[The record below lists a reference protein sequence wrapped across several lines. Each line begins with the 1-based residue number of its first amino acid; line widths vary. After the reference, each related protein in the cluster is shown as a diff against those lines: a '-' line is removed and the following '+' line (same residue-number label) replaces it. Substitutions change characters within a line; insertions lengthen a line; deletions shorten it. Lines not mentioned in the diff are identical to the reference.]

1 MKVVQAVK
9 DVKDVFKQR
18 KLFLL
23 QCYICPPSVMVL
35 FSMYPQPQCLIMT
48 ALSPPKDAKLVV
60 SRGLL
65 YHNAI
70 VDLGH
75 QDVGCPNAD
84 QLVGE
89 PEIVGN
95 PLDHPP
101 SGGHPNDPGDLPWQ
115 RSLI

>member
-1 MKVVQAVK
+1 
-9 DVKDVFKQR
+9 
-18 KLFLL
+18 
-23 QCYICPPSVMVL
+23 
-35 FSMYPQPQCLIMT
+35 MT

-60 SRGLL
+60 SSGLL
-65 YHNAI
+65 YHHAA
-70 VDLGH
+70 VDFGH

-101 SGGHPNDPGDLPWQ
+101 PGGHRNDPGDLPWQ

>member
-1 MKVVQAVK
+1 
-9 DVKDVFKQR
+9 
-18 KLFLL
+18 
-23 QCYICPPSVMVL
+23 
-35 FSMYPQPQCLIMT
+35 MT

-60 SRGLL
+60 RRGLL
-65 YHNAI
+65 YHHAA
-70 VDLGH
+70 VDFGH

-101 SGGHPNDPGDLPWQ
+101 PGGHRNDPGDLPWQ